1 MKIVLL
7 GAGLMGR
14 AVVHDLAKAR
24 EVDSIVVADF
34 DRGRAGEVA
43 AKFGRGKAR
52 AVTADVR
59 DVPRLAKVLAGCHI
73 VVNCTQ
79 YNWNLDV
86 MRAAVAAKVHYMDL
100 GGLYHMTKKQ
110 FALNKDFRR
119 IGKLAIPGMG
129 GAPGITNVMARSLAD
144 RMGRVDSI
152 RVYNAGADQQKY
164 DSPIAYSFS
173 IATILDELT
182 TSPVHFIGGK
192 YVEKAMLSEPETG
205 TFPAPIGKIT
215 LRHSIHSE
223 LGTLAES
230 FRKKG
235 VREVF
240 FKINYDP
247 KLVELVRNLVDAGFT
262 SREPV
267 AVHGKQVVPR
277 SVLLALLQK
286 KAPAKPPLDV
296 EALRVVVTG
305 QARKN
310 GKRMPLGLAMEM
322 WADHTPRPQL
332 SAVARD
338 TGFPAAIAAVMHG
351 RGEIPGVGVQA
362 PENAVPPEPFFRELK
377 KRGFT
382 FRRWNVKS

>member
-1 MKIVLL
+1 MKIVVL

-14 AVVHDLAKAR
+14 AVVHDLAGAR
-24 EVDSIVVADF
+24 EVDAIVAADF
-34 DRGRAGEVA
+34 DGRRAKDVA
-43 AKFGRGKAR
+43 AKFGRGKTRGAT
-52 AVTADVR
+52 VDVR
-59 DVPRLAKVLAGCHI
+59 DRPRLAKLLHGCHV

-79 YNWNLDV
+79 YNWNLEV
-86 MRAAVAAKVHYMDL
+86 MRAALIAKVNYMDL
-100 GGLYHMTKKQ
+100 GGLYHMTQKQ
-110 FALNKDFRR
+110 FALNKNFRR

-129 GAPGITNVMARSLAD
+129 GAPGITNVMARALANKMD
-144 RMGRVDSI
+144 RVDSI

-182 TSPVHFIGGK
+182 VPPVHFVGGK
-192 YVEKAMLSEPETG
+192 YVEKAMLSEPEFG

-230 FRKKG
+230 FRKQG

-247 KLVELVRNLVDAGFT
+247 KLVELVRSLVDAGFT
-262 SREPV
+262 GREPIEVNGTQV
-267 AVHGKQVVPR
+267 APR
-277 SVLLALLQK
+277 SVLLALLQN

-305 QARKN
+305 RARKN
-310 GKRMPLGLAMEM
+310 GKKAPVGLAMEM

-338 TGFPAAIAAVMHG
+338 TGFPAAIVAVMHG

-362 PENAVPPEPFFRELK
+362 PENVVPPEPFFRELK

>member
-1 MKIVLL
+1 
-7 GAGLMGR
+7 
-14 AVVHDLAKAR
+14 
-24 EVDSIVVADF
+24 
-34 DRGRAGEVA
+34 
-43 AKFGRGKAR
+43 
-52 AVTADVR
+52 
-59 DVPRLAKVLAGCHI
+59 
-73 VVNCTQ
+73 
-79 YNWNLDV
+79 
-86 MRAAVAAKVHYMDL
+86 
-100 GGLYHMTKKQ
+100 
-110 FALNKDFRR
+110 
-119 IGKLAIPGMG
+119 
-129 GAPGITNVMARSLAD
+129 
-144 RMGRVDSI
+144 
-152 RVYNAGADQQKY
+152 
-164 DSPIAYSFS
+164 
-173 IATILDELT
+173 
-182 TSPVHFIGGK
+182 
-192 YVEKAMLSEPETG
+192 MLSEPEPG
-205 TFPAPIGKIT
+205 TFPNPIGKII

-262 SREPV
+262 SRDVIAVDGNRV
-267 AVHGKQVVPR
+267 APR
-277 SVLLALLQK
+277 AVLLALLQK
-286 KAPAKPPLDV
+286 KAPTKTPLDV

-305 QARKN
+305 KN
-310 GKRMPLGLAMEM
+310 KKKPVGLAMEM
-322 WADHTPRPQL
+322 WADHTARPQL

>member
-1 MKIVLL
+1 
-7 GAGLMGR
+7 MGR
-14 AVVHDLAKAR
+14 AVVLDLAGAR
-24 EVDSIVVADF
+24 EVRSIIVADF
-34 DRGRAGEVA
+34 DRDRAHDVA
-43 AKFGRGKAR
+43 ARFGRGKAR
-52 AVTADVR
+52 GVAADVR
-59 DVPRLAKVLAGCHI
+59 DTQHLAKILRGCNVVL
-73 VVNCTQ
+73 NCTQ

-86 MRAAVAAKVHYMDL
+86 MRAALAAQVHYMDL
-100 GGLYHMTKKQ
+100 GGLYHMTRKQ
-110 FALNKDFRR
+110 FALDRDFRR

-129 GAPGITNVMARSLAD
+129 GAPGITNVMARALAD
-144 RMGRVDSI
+144 KMDRVDSI
-152 RVYNAGADQQKY
+152 RVYNAGADEQKY
-164 DSPIAYSFS
+164 DGPIAYSFS

-182 TSPVHFIGGK
+182 MSPIHFVGGR
-192 YVEKAMLSEPETG
+192 YVEKPMLSEPEPG
-205 TFPAPIGKIT
+205 TFPHPIGKII

-247 KLVELVRNLVDAGFT
+247 KLVEVVRNLVDAGFT
-262 SREPV
+262 SRDLITVNGTQV
-267 AVHGKQVVPR
+267 APR
-277 SVLLALLQK
+277 AVLLALMQK
-286 KAPAKPPLDV
+286 KAPTKTPLDV

-305 QARKN
+305 QNKKDGRK
-310 GKRMPLGLAMEM
+310 KPIGLAMEM
-322 WADHTPRPQL
+322 WADHTARPQL

-362 PENAVPPEPFFRELK
+362 PENVVPPEPFFRELK

-382 FRRWNVKS
+382 FRRWNVKP

>member
-1 MKIVLL
+1 MKIVVL

-14 AVVHDLAKAR
+14 AVVHDLAGAR
-24 EVDSIVVADF
+24 EVRDIVVADF
-34 DRGRAGEVA
+34 DHERAQEVA
-43 AKFGRGKAR
+43 RKFGDGKASGLF
-52 AVTADVR
+52 ADVR
-59 DVPRLAKVLAGCHI
+59 DTRRLAKVFRGCEV

-79 YNWNLDV
+79 YNWNLEV
-86 MRAAVAAKVHYMDL
+86 MRAALAARVHYMDL

-110 FALNKDFRR
+110 FALDRDFRR

-129 GAPGITNVMARSLAD
+129 GAPGITNVMARALAD
-144 RMGRVDSI
+144 KMERVDSI
-152 RVYNAGADQQKY
+152 RVYNAGADEQKY

-182 TSPVHFIGGK
+182 MSPIHFIGGR
-192 YVEKAMLSEPETG
+192 YVEKPMLSEPESG

-262 SREPV
+262 GREAIAVNGTQV
-267 AVHGKQVVPR
+267 APR
-277 SVLLALLQK
+277 AVLLALMQK
-286 KAPAKPPLDV
+286 KAPTQTPLDV

-305 QARKN
+305 KDKKA
-310 GKRMPLGLAMEM
+310 PVGLAMEM
-322 WADHTPRPQL
+322 WADHTARPQL

-362 PENAVPPEPFFRELK
+362 PENVVPPEPFFRELK

-382 FRRWNVKS
+382 FRRWNVKP

>member
-1 MKIVLL
+1 MKIVVL

-14 AVVHDLAKAR
+14 AVVLDLSGAR
-24 EVDSIVVADF
+24 EVSSIVVADF
-34 DRGRAGEVA
+34 DRDRAHDVA
-43 AKFGRGKAR
+43 RKFGRGKAR
-52 AVTADVR
+52 GVVTDVR
-59 DVPRLAKVLAGCHI
+59 DTSHLAKVLRGCDV

-86 MRAAVAAKVHYMDL
+86 MRAALAAQVHYMDL
-100 GGLYHMTKKQ
+100 GGLYHMTRKQ
-110 FALNKDFRR
+110 FSLDRDFRR

-129 GAPGITNVMARSLAD
+129 GAPGITNVMARALAD
-144 RMGRVDSI
+144 KMDRVDSI
-152 RVYNAGADQQKY
+152 RVYNAGADEQKY

-182 TSPVHFIGGK
+182 MSPIHFVGGR
-192 YVEKAMLSEPETG
+192 YVEKPMLSEPEPG
-205 TFPAPIGKIT
+205 AFPHPIGKSI

-223 LGTLAES
+223 VGTLAES

-262 SREPV
+262 SRDLIAVNGTQV
-267 AVHGKQVVPR
+267 APR
-277 SVLLALLQK
+277 AVLLALLQK
-286 KAPAKPPLDV
+286 KASTKTPLDV

-305 QARKN
+305 KS
-310 GKRMPLGLAMEM
+310 KKKPVGLAMEM
-322 WADHTPRPQL
+322 RADHTARPQL

-362 PENAVPPEPFFRELK
+362 PENVVPPEPFFWELK

-382 FRRWNVKS
+382 FRRWNVKP